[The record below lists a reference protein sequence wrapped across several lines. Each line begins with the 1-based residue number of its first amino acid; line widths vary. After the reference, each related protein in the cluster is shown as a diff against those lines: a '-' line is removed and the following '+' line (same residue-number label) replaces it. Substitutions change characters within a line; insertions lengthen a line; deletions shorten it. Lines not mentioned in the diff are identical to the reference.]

1 MIIRIIASGRSIEI
15 DDPRNFRAFSIRIEG
30 SMDAVLQDQLLRGIA
45 VSGDGEHAWI
55 SEKALREWPSLKSE
69 AWWQEGLSNMMAAV
83 QKFGWIDQASQS
95 IRAHIEYAPSE
106 PASRLRQDCVPA
118 RAFGPAVWTT
128 TRNRQRLSWRRFR
141 RH

>member
-1 MIIRIIASGRSIEI
+1 MIIRIIAAGRSIEI

-69 AWWQEGLSNMMAAV
+69 AWWQEGLSRMMAAV
-83 QKFGWIDQASQS
+83 QKFGWIDPANQS
-95 IRAHIEYAPSE
+95 IRAHIEQAP
-106 PASRLRQDCVPA
+106 
-118 RAFGPAVWTT
+118 
-128 TRNRQRLSWRRFR
+128 
-141 RH
+141 